1 MLKDMTTLLVFA
13 KAKTNSDLEAPLWG
27 FFCALSL
34 RVGAR
39 RFSAVLSDFLLSGGI
54 SVPLGAVMLLDGL

>member
-1 MLKDMTTLLVFA
+1 MLKDTTTSLVFA
-13 KAKTNSDLEAPLWG
+13 KAKTNSDFEAPLWG

-39 RFSAVLSDFLLSGGI
+39 RFSAVLKDFLPLIGI
-54 SVPLGAVMLLDGL
+54 LTPNGLVMLLDGL